1 MATNQP
7 EESMIDNL
15 SVEEIIG
22 EKMVVKPEG
31 YVKGIYSKPLMK
43 KAA

>member
-1 MATNQP
+1 
-7 EESMIDNL
+7 MIDNL

-43 KAA
+43 KAH